1 VLVNDCYNANPI
13 SMRAALEHLATLGS
27 GRKVAVLG
35 SMGELG
41 PDSEGYHREIGA
53 LARSLGVETVI
64 GVGEPARSY
73 APDEWA
79 PDPEAAVEIAD
90 GLLGEGDRVLVKGSR
105 AVGLE
110 RFTDEL
116 LVRRGPATDTG
127 P

>member
-1 VLVNDCYNANPI
+1 
-13 SMRAALEHLATLGS
+13 M
-27 GRKVAVLG
+27 
-35 SMGELG
+35 
-41 PDSEGYHREIGA
+41 
-53 LARSLGVETVI
+53 I

-110 RFTDEL
+110 RFTDEMRA
-116 LVRRGPATDTG
+116 RRILRSASGPAGSAEGSGSADEASG
-127 P
+127 R